1 VREPRWLPRLVL
13 DAAHFDQLREHGG
26 RPGLRDEG
34 ALEAALA
41 RPLHKWSYD
50 KKPDLA
56 TLAAAY
62 GFGLATAHPY
72 VDGKKRSAFLA
83 MAIFL
88 GLDGMELDA
97 TEPEVVT
104 VILGL
109 ASGQLKE
116 RELAEWLRGRLVP
129 LTQPD

>member
-41 RPLHKWSYD
+41 RPRHKWSYD

-56 TLAAAY
+56 NLAAAY

-72 VDGKKRSAFLA
+72 VDGNKRAAFLA
-83 MAIFL
+83 MVIFL
-88 GLDGMELDA
+88 GLNGLELDA

-104 VILGL
+104 VMLGL
-109 ASGQLKE
+109 ASGDLKE
-116 RELAEWLRGRLVP
+116 RELAAWLRGRLVP
-129 LTQPD
+129 LSEAD

>member
-1 VREPRWLPRLVL
+1 VREPRWLPRRVL

-41 RPLHKWSYD
+41 RPRHKWSYD

-56 TLAAAY
+56 ALAAAY

-72 VDGKKRSAFLA
+72 VDGNKRAAFLA
-83 MAIFL
+83 LAIFL
-88 GLDGMELDA
+88 GLNGLELDA

-104 VILGL
+104 VMLGL

-129 LTQPD
+129 LTEAD

>member
-1 VREPRWLPRLVL
+1 MREPRWLPRLVL

-41 RPLHKWSYD
+41 RARHKWTYD

-72 VDGKKRSAFLA
+72 VDGNKRAALLA
-83 MAIFL
+83 MLIFL
-88 GLDGMELDA
+88 GLNDLDLDA
-97 TEPEVVT
+97 TESEVVT
-104 VILGL
+104 VMLGL
-109 ASGQLKE
+109 ASGQMKE
-116 RELAEWLRGRLVP
+116 RELADWLRGRLVP
-129 LTQPD
+129 LGELD

>member
-1 VREPRWLPRLVL
+1 
-13 DAAHFDQLREHGG
+13 
-26 RPGLRDEG
+26 
-34 ALEAALA
+34 LEAALA
-41 RPLHKWSYD
+41 RPRHKWSYD

-56 TLAAAY
+56 TFAAAY

-72 VDGKKRSAFLA
+72 VDGNKRAAFLA

-88 GLDGMELDA
+88 GLNGLELDA

-129 LTQPD
+129 LAEVDSAT

>member
-1 VREPRWLPRLVL
+1 MREPRWLPRLVL
-13 DAAHFDQLREHGG
+13 DAAHFDQVREHGG

-41 RPLHKWSYD
+41 RPRHKWSYD
-50 KKPDLA
+50 RKPDLA
-56 TLAAAY
+56 TLAATY

-72 VDGKKRSAFLA
+72 VNGNKRAAFLS

-88 GLDGMELDA
+88 GLNGLELDA

-104 VILGL
+104 VMLGL
-109 ASGQLKE
+109 AGGQLKE

-129 LTQPD
+129 LTEAD